1 MENLAR
7 GLWVIPVLPL
17 LAAAMGTFLPRRLHR
32 VTAGLAVSALALASV
47 IAIAAFLAT
56 VRGGPVYWNV
66 PWFESGTLSVRV
78 GWILDPLSA
87 AMLLMITVVG
97 TLIFIFSTGYM
108 SEDPNSGRFFCFL
121 SLFAAAML
129 GLILS
134 NSLLL
139 LFICWEL
146 VGLASYLLIGFW
158 YTRPSAAA
166 AARKAFLTTRIGDLG
181 FLVGLI
187 WLQAESGTVVFYD
200 HGAGCLEPAA
210 LAGIAP
216 RLTSSGLAVATAIS
230 LLLFCGAAGKS
241 GQLPLHVW
249 LPDAMEGPTPV
260 SALIHAATMVA
271 AGVFLMARMFPLVA
285 LGGSPGA
292 PALALVVMAWTGSLT
307 ALFGALTAVA
317 QTDIKR
323 ILAYSTISQL
333 GFMMMGLATGGPAV
347 GMVHLLT
354 HAFFKALLFLGAG
367 SVIHGCH
374 GEQDIRQMGGLRRRL
389 PLTFATYA
397 VGMMALS
404 GVPIFF
410 SGFWSK
416 DAILHSLSHWTPSRL
431 PFFLG
436 LATAAITAF
445 YMTRQMAYVFPGNPR
460 GADSAKAHEGSPVL
474 TVPLVLLAGATMA
487 LSGVT
492 TPFWPW
498 IEHFLSPAAEPSN
511 TGSVWG
517 ILLLSAAACGLGIS
531 AGWIIY
537 RNLGVALESGRD
549 PLERWMPRPYRLMRE
564 RFRWDELYEA
574 TVVKWMHTAARICS
588 SFDRALGGI
597 FRDLASFAASA
608 GAWLSRTVDQGVMNA
623 SFDDGCEAA
632 RQAGGLLSRVHD
644 GQPQRVLKILIA
656 GVIALAA
663 GLLMLVNF

>member
-1 MENLAR
+1 MENLAKN
-7 GLWVIPVLPL
+7 LWVIPLLPL
-17 LAAAMGTFLPRRLHR
+17 LAATVGTFLPRRLHR
-32 VTAGLAVSALALASV
+32 VTAGLSVAALATAAILA
-47 IAIAAFLAT
+47 AAAFLSV
-56 VRGGPVYWNV
+56 VRGGALYSNV
-66 PWFESGTLSVRV
+66 PWFETGTLSVRV

-108 SEDPNSGRFFCFL
+108 AEDPDSGRFFCFL

-158 YTRPSAAA
+158 YSRPPAAD

-187 WLQAESGTVVFYD
+187 WLYSESGTVLFYD
-200 HGAGCLEPAA
+200 QGAGCLEPAA
-210 LAGIAP
+210 LSGIAG
-216 RLTSSGLAVATAIS
+216 RATAGGLALGTAIS
-230 LLLFCGAAGKS
+230 LLLFCGAVGKS

-285 LGGSPGA
+285 LGGSAELPA
-292 PALALVVMAWTGSLT
+292 PALVVMAWTGALT

-374 GEQDIRQMGGLRRRL
+374 GEQDIRHLGGLRRRM

-404 GVPIFF
+404 GVPVFF

-416 DAILHSLSHWTPSRL
+416 DAILHSLSHWAPSRV
-431 PFFLG
+431 PFLLG
-436 LATAAITAF
+436 VLTAAVTAF
-445 YMTRQMAYVFPGNPR
+445 YMTRQMIYVFAGTSR
-460 GADSAKAHEGSPVL
+460 GPDSAHAHEGSPVL
-474 TVPLVLLAGATMA
+474 TVPLGILAGASIA
-487 LSGVT
+487 LSAVT
-492 TPFWPW
+492 TPFRPW
-498 IEHFLSPAAEPSN
+498 LEHFLSPASTPSES
-511 TGSVWG
+511 GSVWG
-517 ILLLSAAACGLGIS
+517 ILILSALACGAGLAAGGIL
-531 AGWIIY
+531 Y
-537 RNLGVALESGRD
+537 RNLGVALKTGRD
-549 PLERWMPRPYRLMRE
+549 PLERWVPRMYTLMRD
-564 RFRWDELYEA
+564 RFRFDEFYRA
-574 TVVKWMHTAARICS
+574 TLVKWVGAAAWIS
-588 SFDRALGGI
+588 AALDQSLGSV

-608 GAWLSRTVDQGVMNA
+608 GSWLSRTVDQGVLNA
-623 SFDDGCEAA
+623 SFDDGCQAA
-632 RQAGGLLSRVHD
+632 RDAGGLLSRTHD
-644 GQPQRVLKILIA
+644 GQPQRSLRILIA

-663 GLLMLVNF
+663 GLLFLATS